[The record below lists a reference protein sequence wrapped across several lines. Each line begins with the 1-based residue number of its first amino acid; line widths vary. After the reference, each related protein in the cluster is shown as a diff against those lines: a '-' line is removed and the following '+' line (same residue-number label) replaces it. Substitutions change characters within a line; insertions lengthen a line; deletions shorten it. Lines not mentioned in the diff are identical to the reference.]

1 MNKLVQQEYHDL
13 TGRNYNF
20 YTEKC
25 METAALQ
32 TLNEGG
38 SLGNNKEYFKKN
50 PFIAF
55 KDKYHPFDAA
65 NDEYLLE
72 IKRTDKDRNDL
83 YKWGYDFSPDKMKRM
98 VDYWFNNPQKQI
110 LILLIHSVRDWRH
123 SIEEYM
129 KTDCKGTLFS
139 LPIKKNKYYE
149 SMTRYPRGG
158 FNFITSNHYPLFDYH
173 DTDVFPGPI
182 SDWLEEHFTGEKAQ
196 KWFKEPFGREKEKL
210 TEKGTIDE

>member
-38 SLGNNKEYFKKN
+38 FLGNNKEYFKKN

-98 VDYWFNNPQKQI
+98 VGYWFNNPQKQI

-182 SDWLEEHFTGEKAQ
+182 SDWFEEHFTGEKAQ

-210 TEKGTIDE
+210 TEKEKIDE